1 MNPPSVFELDPKDPA
16 PPYPPPPKYTGPI
29 TVAETGNNP
38 APQPPQPPSG
48 PCGWS
53 RITKWRVGALVVTAL
68 IVAVV
73 VGAVV
78 GVRNRNNNRYPNYSK
93 LNYTLVDTYEG
104 PSFFDNFDF
113 FSGED
118 PTYGFVQYVNQEV
131 AQDLN
136 LTHATDYSAILRV
149 DTSNTNAVN
158 GRQSVRIESKQ
169 AYDTGLFLFDVIH
182 SPYGC
187 GTWPAL
193 WLTDPNNWPTNGEI
207 DVMEWTNMA
216 NKGNEV
222 TLHTTSGCSMK
233 AKRKQTGSSVMTDC
247 DTKHGNIGCEV
258 QGPPSSGGKAFNEN
272 GGGIYALELRDAGIR
287 TWFFPRDSIP
297 NDITNT
303 TGSPDP
309 SSWEEPLA
317 DFPSTH
323 CDIPSHFR
331 NQSIIV
337 NIDLCGE
344 LGAQPRLY
352 KGMSHCP
359 GTCKRFVATNA
370 TSFRT
375 AYWEFASFKVYQAS

>member
-1 MNPPSVFELDPKDPA
+1 MRGRRSSTTSISFPA
-16 PPYPPPPKYTGPI
+16 
-29 TVAETGNNP
+29 
-38 APQPPQPPSG
+38 
-48 PCGWS
+48 
-53 RITKWRVGALVVTAL
+53 RIRRTDSFSMWTKLR
-68 IVAVV
+68 I
-73 VGAVV
+73 
-78 GVRNRNNNRYPNYSK
+78 
-93 LNYTLVDTYEG
+93 
-104 PSFFDNFDF
+104 SFRL
-113 FSGED
+113 GL
-118 PTYGFVQYVNQEV
+118 TICYRRRYVNQEV

-272 GGGIYALELRDAGIR
+272 GGGVSTAFLQ
-287 TWFFPRDSIP
+287 TPV
-297 NDITNT
+297 DIN
-303 TGSPDP
+303 
-309 SSWEEPLA
+309 PL
-317 DFPSTH
+317 
-323 CDIPSHFR
+323 I
-331 NQSIIV
+331 
-337 NIDLCGE
+337 
-344 LGAQPRLY
+344 
-352 KGMSHCP
+352 
-359 GTCKRFVATNA
+359 
-370 TSFRT
+370 
-375 AYWEFASFKVYQAS
+375 